1 MGGTRWPS
9 PSHTC
14 TADREAHPLHLA
26 PTHAPQIITE
36 LAVMDVLPEGR
47 GLRVVELAKGVTFA
61 EVQAKTGARL
71 EAAERVG
78 EF

>member
-1 MGGTRWPS
+1 
-9 PSHTC
+9 
-14 TADREAHPLHLA
+14 
-26 PTHAPQIITE
+26 
-36 LAVMDVLPEGR
+36 MDVLPEGR

-71 EAAERVG
+71 EAAEKVG